1 GLHSSMSCQKA
12 SSFVPV
18 SMTHRSDTTAAVS
31 PCFLLPSEDA
41 LAEQEELGSSEHLAF
56 DHLDV
61 SDPGILPA
69 FRQAATR
76 LGLDLPDDPGD
87 LRDVLEADMEIV
99 HGLWRHRQ

>member
-1 GLHSSMSCQKA
+1 M
-12 SSFVPV
+12 
-18 SMTHRSDTTAAVS
+18 
-31 PCFLLPSEDA
+31 
-41 LAEQEELGSSEHLAF
+41 
-56 DHLDV
+56 

>member
-1 GLHSSMSCQKA
+1 M
-12 SSFVPV
+12 
-18 SMTHRSDTTAAVS
+18 
-31 PCFLLPSEDA
+31 
-41 LAEQEELGSSEHLAF
+41 
-56 DHLDV
+56 

-87 LRDVLEADMEIV
+87 PGDLRDALEADMEIV

>member
-1 GLHSSMSCQKA
+1 M
-12 SSFVPV
+12 
-18 SMTHRSDTTAAVS
+18 
-31 PCFLLPSEDA
+31 
-41 LAEQEELGSSEHLAF
+41 
-56 DHLDV
+56 

-69 FRQAATR
+69 FRQAAPR